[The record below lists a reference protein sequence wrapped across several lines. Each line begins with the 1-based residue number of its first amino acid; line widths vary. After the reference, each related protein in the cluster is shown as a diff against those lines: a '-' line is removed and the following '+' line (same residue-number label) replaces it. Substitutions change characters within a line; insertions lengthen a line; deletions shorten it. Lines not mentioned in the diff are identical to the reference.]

1 MLMILMKIYHLFLWK
16 MSRNPVLPVI
26 TVKERINPNVLRR
39 NDKSVAMTHTL
50 ISLREIANQ
59 AHNYLLSKITYRI
72 ILFLLFSF
80 FSTNLSAGDIK
91 VKKIFFTG
99 STIYDP
105 DELSDLLHSKENKT
119 FDLRF
124 IKLDKIVLTNY
135 FREQGYLTV
144 GIEDSLVINR
154 DKKEVDVYYRILA
167 NQRYYFGRIE
177 FYGNKE
183 ISSNTL
189 KNLFKPELFEK
200 PFNETEINAGKQRM
214 EDLYYNNGKPMVEL
228 NLDYEFEQD
237 SIVITKFK
245 IRENQTVYINNIE
258 YTGLRRVKKF
268 LIRRELELSKGD
280 RYNREKMDISQM
292 NIYSTGL
299 FDYVRFELRP
309 VVNDSNNVILHI
321 FVQERNPIW
330 LGLRTGFAYEQETSY
345 GSTLEFTA
353 EGGHRNLFGTARSI
367 QLQIEPSF
375 SFDINEKKIHNTK
388 KQYNFIYVEPWIGYT
403 RTPGIFNVSYLEL
416 RQPNR
421 DSLDVINL
429 GFNIKHEFKNYLE
442 LSGGIDAD
450 FVNKLSDYTEN
461 LLYIDYLAKNQIYS
475 INFLALRDKRNNIF
489 NPTDGSYVDL
499 SLALAYSIGY
509 RRNNDKQINK
519 YLRMT
524 SSWKRYQPLKYNIF
538 NKRGAV
544 TLATRLKG
552 GIILELGGNKKISD
566 TDLFFAGGA
575 SSVRGYKEQLLGP
588 VQNNKAQGGKLLLL
602 SNAEVR
608 IPLFWRLLGEIFID
622 GGNISSEI
630 NQFKPLKFKFTTGTG
645 LALITP
651 IGPVR
656 LDYGYKLNR
665 DKTDLDPGNFHL
677 GIYFAF

>member
-1 MLMILMKIYHLFLWK
+1 MKLILTTIYHLFL
-16 MSRNPVLPVI
+16 
-26 TVKERINPNVLRR
+26 TRIMKYSLKLLR
-39 NDKSVAMTHTL
+39 S
-50 ISLREIANQ
+50 IAKQ
-59 AHNYLLSKITYRI
+59 SHNYLWSKSIYHI
-72 ILFLLFSF
+72 ILFLLIIFYSA
-80 FSTNLSAGDIK
+80 NLSAGDIK
-91 VKKIFFTG
+91 VKKIYFTG

-105 DELSDLLHSKENKT
+105 HELSDLLHSRENKA

-135 FREQGYLTV
+135 FREQGFLIV
-144 GIEDSLVINR
+144 GIMDSLVINR
-154 DKKEVDVYYRILA
+154 EKKEVDVYYKIIA
-167 NQRYYFGRIE
+167 NQRYYLGRIE

-189 KNLFKPELFEK
+189 KNLFKPELLGK
-200 PFNETEINAGKQRM
+200 AFNENEINTGKQRM
-214 EDLYYNNGKPMVEL
+214 EDLYYNNGKPLVEL

-268 LIRRELELSKGD
+268 LIRRELEFSKRE

-299 FDYVRFELRP
+299 FDYVRFELKP
-309 VVNDSNNVILHI
+309 VIYDSNNVILHI

-330 LGLRTGFAYEQETSY
+330 LGLRTGFAYEQEISY

-375 SFDINEKKIHNTK
+375 SFDINEKIIRNTK

-403 RTPGIFNVSYLEL
+403 RTPGIFNASYLEL

-421 DSLDVINL
+421 DSLDVVNF
-429 GFNIKHEFKNYLE
+429 GFNIKHEFKNYVE
-442 LSGGIDAD
+442 LSGGIGVD
-450 FVNKLSDYTEN
+450 FVNKLSDYIEN

-475 INFLALRDKRNNIF
+475 INFLALKDKRNNIF

-499 SLALAYSIGY
+499 SLGLAYSIGY
-509 RRNNDKQINK
+509 SRNNDKQINK
-519 YLRMT
+519 YLRIT
-524 SSWKRYQPLKYNIF
+524 SSWKRYQPLKYKIF
-538 NKRGAV
+538 NTRGAV

-566 TDLFFAGGA
+566 MDLFFTGGA

-588 VQNNKAQGGKLLLL
+588 VLNNKAQGGKLLLL
-602 SNAEVR
+602 SNAELR
-608 IPLFWRLLGEIFID
+608 IPLLWRFFGEIFVD

-645 LALITP
+645 LVLITP